1 MNISNF
7 HKTSDLL
14 PILNAAII
22 TDLFVIYLLL
32 SKRIHTTTLKT
43 WYVKFRFGAFIAD
56 VLSIVI
62 GIIIARFIY
71 SYFKW
76 KWSIGWFLLLVVIV
90 QLIHDLSFYK
100 YFSYV
105 KKGYSEVLDVFSAYA
120 KENGVSILIADAS
133 MMISTVLLSS
143 YLLSNVSFNWNVII
157 LIILVYMVPYFLYSV

>member
-1 MNISNF
+1 MDISKF
-7 HKTSDLL
+7 YKTSDLL

-32 SKRIHTTTLKT
+32 SKRIQTNTLKT
-43 WYVKFRFGAFIAD
+43 WYKKFRFGAFIAD

-71 SYFKW
+71 SFFKW
-76 KWSIGWFLLLVVIV
+76 KWSIGLFLVVVVIV

-120 KENGVSILIADAS
+120 KENRANILIADAS

-143 YLLSNVSFNWNVII
+143 CLLSYLSFNWNVII

>member
-1 MNISNF
+1 MDISNF
-7 HKTSDLL
+7 YKTSDLL

-32 SKRIHTTTLKT
+32 SKRIHTNTLKM

-71 SYFKW
+71 SFFKW
-76 KWSIGWFLLLVVIV
+76 KWSIGLFLVVVVIV
-90 QLIHDLSFYK
+90 QLTHDVSFYK

-120 KENGVSILIADAS
+120 KENGTIILIADAS

-143 YLLSNVSFNWNVII
+143 YLLSNLSFNWNVII